1 MNLHTSAR
9 IVTSSIIL
17 SLLAGLT
24 PRVSDPAQA
33 ATLAVPED
41 HATIGA
47 ALQAASAGD
56 IVLVGCGTYRERNL
70 RIKTGVSLWSA
81 TLQPDCVI
89 IDAEGRGRVLMFDAC
104 DTTTAVVGLTLRGGL
119 TANDGGAILCRDAA
133 PRIARCRVEAS
144 EARRGG
150 GVAALGGRGPII
162 EDCVIVANTATDAG
176 GGVFWSAGGGSRI
189 SRTTIDGN
197 LAPMGGGL
205 ALSDPVDLLLEHVD
219 IIENEAGGL
228 GGGLWLAGGG
238 LELRDSVLARNAAGL
253 GGSALASQGA
263 RPRLLGCTVADN
275 EADTNG
281 PAVFLGG
288 GSLLAERVLLAY
300 NSPAAFGGDSPGN
313 LDLSHCNIHGH
324 ADGDWVGPVA
334 SLGSRRWN
342 FSAAP
347 LFCDRADGVYS
358 LRSNSPCL
366 PAGRP
371 GAAGVLVGALGHG
384 CP

>member
-253 GGSALASQGA
+253 GGSALA
-263 RPRLLGCTVADN
+263 R
-275 EADTNG
+275 
-281 PAVFLGG
+281 
-288 GSLLAERVLLAY
+288 AERVLLAY